1 MHLTIRLVVLCE
13 KRLRVCFLR
22 PAGEGE
28 EKRPAA
34 PQPRL
39 GQRHTWKEAGPSHN
53 AVPFTLGDGQPQPEK
68 GQAPALCASGA
79 GRCGSRETPALRR
92 ERARAWGR
100 GRARECAS
108 PRSASVWAAEEGRR
122 DARRRAPETRTRDAS
137 GLFAEWRARGGG
149 GDGAGAGPP
158 PLWRLCPGPPA
169 AQGTD
174 RLTYLARPRPRPRPR
189 LIFPELLGLMG

>member
-1 MHLTIRLVVLCE
+1 MHLTIRLVVLCV

-53 AVPFTLGDGQPQPEK
+53 AVPFTLGDRQPQPDK

-92 ERARAWGR
+92 ERARASGR

-108 PRSASVWAAEEGRR
+108 PRSASVWAAEEGRS
-122 DARRRAPETRTRDAS
+122 DARRRAPETRVGSSQS
-137 GLFAEWRARGGG
+137 GGLGAEAGM
-149 GDGAGAGPP
+149 GAGAVPP

-189 LIFPELLGLMG
+189 LIFPELLGLEG